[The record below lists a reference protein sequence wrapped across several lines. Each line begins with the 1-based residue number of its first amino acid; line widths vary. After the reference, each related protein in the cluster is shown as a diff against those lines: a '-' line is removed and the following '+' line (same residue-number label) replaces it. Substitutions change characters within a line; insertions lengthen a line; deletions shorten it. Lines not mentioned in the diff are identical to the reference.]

1 MLFNVQVLR
10 AIAALL
16 VVHAHAAGLTGL
28 GLGWS
33 GGANGVDLFF
43 VISGFIIAYVAALD
57 PSQFMTRR
65 LIRIVPIYWSST
77 SALYL
82 LVVMLPRMFHT
93 TSSDPVLLVRSLA
106 FLPTA
111 SGVHTEDGIPHPTL
125 SGGWTLNYE
134 MYFYALFAIAL
145 AWSRPRATYLA
156 TALLLGAL
164 AAIQLTSL
172 RDRPVAHFYGQ
183 PIVLEFAYGIAAFHV
198 VRLVEARARQ
208 RSATRGPGREPG
220 RDPMPGQ
227 RLLLIGG
234 VVLGLALLAF
244 NGEIFGASPRWLSS
258 GIPAFAVVVCAVL
271 LERVHGLKIT
281 NRWVILAGDA
291 SYVMYLIHAYVVFGV
306 LRLGLGLGPGD
317 HRVGELAGQLA
328 TLGLMAASTAAAIAI
343 YRWYEQP
350 ILRLLKRRF
359 LARRDGPTAAAARR
373 ASAR

>member
-1 MLFNVQVLR
+1 MLFNIQVLR

-16 VVHAHAAGLTGL
+16 VVHAHAAGPTGL
-28 GLGWS
+28 GLRWV
-33 GGANGVDLFF
+33 GGADGVDLFF

-65 LIRIVPIYWSST
+65 LIRIVPIYWTST
-77 SALYL
+77 IALYL
-82 LVVMLPRMFHT
+82 LVVAMPRLFHT

-145 AWSRPRATYLA
+145 AWSRPRATTLVV
-156 TALLLGAL
+156 ALLLAVL
-164 AAIQLTSL
+164 AVVQLTPL
-172 RDRPVAHFYGQ
+172 RDSAVAYFYGH

-198 VRLVEARARQ
+198 VRWVEARRRVAQ
-208 RSATRGPGREPG
+208 APRGEPAMLAAG
-220 RDPMPGQ
+220 AA
-227 RLLLIGG
+227 
-234 VVLGLALLAF
+234 LGLIALAF
-244 NGEIFGASPRWLSS
+244 SYELFGMTPRYLAS
-258 GIPAFAVVVCAVL
+258 GIPAFVVVVCAVL
-271 LERVHGLKIT
+271 LERVHRIAIT

-306 LRLGLGLGPGD
+306 LRLA
-317 HRVGELAGQLA
+317 VGQRRMSELAGQGM
-328 TLGLMAASTAAAIAI
+328 TLVLMAVSTLAAIAI
-343 YRWYEQP
+343 YRYYEQP
-350 ILRLLKRRF
+350 ILRALKRRF
-359 LARRDGPTAAAARR
+359 IAPHRPALRAAAPR